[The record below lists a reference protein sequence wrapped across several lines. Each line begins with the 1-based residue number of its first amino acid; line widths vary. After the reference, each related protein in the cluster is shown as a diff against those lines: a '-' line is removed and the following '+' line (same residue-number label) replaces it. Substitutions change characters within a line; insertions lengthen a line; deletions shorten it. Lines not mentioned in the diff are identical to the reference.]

1 MQFRIYHLPIYPIT
15 LSFYGLLRKHER
27 YRCIK
32 DPIPDISFKTII
44 KQKMFRNNFCL
55 DTFSTPRTRFMF
67 GDFSSLFGSGG
78 GSWCLFMCRLLTLQ
92 CHSILLIYLF
102 IYLLWPKLIR
112 ALWITIILY
121 HTFLGSTFIC
131 NFSVYKML
139 HPIIWRGFNFNKDK
153 VIISYREMLIRISVG
168 YVVLC
173 SIYHNY
179 ELLLNATKEE

>member
-1 MQFRIYHLPIYPIT
+1 MKDIVV
-15 LSFYGLLRKHER
+15 
-27 YRCIK
+27 K
-32 DPIPDISFKTII
+32 DPVPDISFKTII

-139 HPIIWRGFNFNKDK
+139 YPIIWRGFNFNKDK
-153 VIISYREMLIRISVG
+153 VIISYREMLIRITVG